1 MKILV
6 SGGAGFIGSHLVERL
21 LQLDY
26 QVVCLD
32 NFDEYYPASLKRQN
46 IAPALASSQFRLVE
60 GDINDARLIT
70 RLFTESFAVVVHLAA
85 RAGVRPSIDHPGLY
99 TRVNVQGT
107 IALLEGSRHSNVRH
121 FVFGSSSSVYGV
133 SEDIPFRED
142 SGVLLPAS
150 PYGASKLAA
159 EIYCATYHR
168 LYNLPVTC
176 LRFFTVYG
184 PRQRPDMA
192 IHRFVRLID
201 EERPVPMYGDGS
213 TRRDYT
219 YVDDVVE
226 GIIRA
231 IPRPDGYQIYNFGN
245 SRTVAL
251 RDLISTIEN
260 ALSKSAVIS
269 GQPVQPGDVPITYA
283 SIERAVQRLG
293 YEPRIDISEGVRRFV
308 EWFRAYRP
316 ATPTFVAVN
325 E

>member
-21 LQLDY
+21 LELGH

-32 NFDEYYPASLKRQN
+32 NFDEYYPSSLKRRN
-46 IAPALASSQFRLVE
+46 IARALASPRFRLVE
-60 GDINDARLIT
+60 GDIGDERLMVE
-70 RLFTESFAVVVHLAA
+70 LFTESFAVVVHLAA
-85 RAGVRPSIDHPGLY
+85 RAGVRPSIDDPGLY
-99 TRVNVQGT
+99 ARVNVQGT
-107 IALLEGSRHSNVRH
+107 IAMLEGSRRSNVQH

-133 SEDIPFRED
+133 GENIPFRED
-142 SGVLLPAS
+142 GGALLPVS

-159 EIYCATYHR
+159 EVYCAAYHR
-168 LYNLPVTC
+168 LYGLPVTC
-176 LRFFTVYG
+176 LRFFSVYG

-201 EERPVPMYGDGS
+201 EGKPVPMYGDGT

-226 GIIRA
+226 GIRRV
-231 IPRPDGYQIYNFGN
+231 IPRSDGYQVYNFGN
-245 SRTVAL
+245 SRTIAL
-251 RDLISTIEN
+251 RDLITTIEG
-260 ALSKSAVIS
+260 ALGKPAIIS
-269 GQPVQPGDVPITYA
+269 RQPDQPGDVPVTYA

-293 YEPRIDISEGVRRFV
+293 YEPRTDISEGVRRFV
-308 EWFRAYRP
+308 EWFRACWP
-316 ATPTFVAVN
+316 AKPRLVATV